1 MTSPAVEWLGVEKL
15 QGHFSKREDTPTEPG
30 RDTGETL
37 HEMGHRANPL
47 AGSSGV
53 HQLPATPDIAGMSF
67 TMEIRLKAAQRAAS
81 PLPAA
86 GHALAGCAFREHKSC
101 LSEPSLARG
110 TLPSSPTARANCPER
125 SLPAALAAL
134 PWVSLMGKW
143 VQCCVSEMDLE
154 SAQSWGDIPV
164 LLRGQGTPAA
174 RT

>member
-37 HEMGHRANPL
+37 HEMGHRATPL

-101 LSEPSLARG
+101 LSEP
-110 TLPSSPTARANCPER
+110 
-125 SLPAALAAL
+125 
-134 PWVSLMGKW
+134 
-143 VQCCVSEMDLE
+143 
-154 SAQSWGDIPV
+154 
-164 LLRGQGTPAA
+164 GQGDSAIKSHSQG
-174 RT
+174 